1 MYLFPVISKIALDR
15 RQDMTILIV
24 DGQGGGMGRTLIE
37 KLREAQVQAEIF
49 CVGTNGLATSAM
61 LKAGADGGAT
71 GENAVIYNAR
81 RVHLIVGGAGI
92 LCANAMMGEISPAMA
107 AAISQSEAVKLLI
120 PMSQC
125 NLRFAGM
132 QDQPL
137 PVKLD
142 NAVRDIVAFV
152 EEGRRTDG

>member
-1 MYLFPVISKIALDR
+1 MIIVV
-15 RQDMTILIV
+15 V
-24 DGQGGGMGRTLIE
+24 DGQGGGLGKILME
-37 KLREAQVQAEIF
+37 KLTAAGLDAELLGI
-49 CVGTNGLATSAM
+49 GTNAAATAALS
-61 LKAGADGGAT
+61 KGGAHQVAT
-71 GENAVIYNAR
+71 GENAVIYNAGR
-81 RVHLIVGGAGI
+81 ADIVVGGIGI